1 MQGSYFRVLA
11 HVYIH
16 IIYPHENMG
25 NFYTLKGKR
34 SSMTINNVDFWEF
47 PSSPEVRAPGFHF
60 KG

>member
-1 MQGSYFRVLA
+1 MQGLYLRVLA
-11 HVYIH
+11 HVYT

-47 PSSPEVRAPGFHF
+47 PRSPEVRAPGFHF